1 MDISSTKNLRI
12 LAVDDEEGI
21 LQSYKKILSGEQN
34 SSASANQARELASKL
49 FGDNSGSMQAASDSQ
64 SFDVVLCRQGNEA
77 VDAVKSAADEH
88 KPFAVAFLDVRMP
101 PGLDGVQTAEDIR
114 KIDPNIQI
122 VIVTGFSD
130 INPAEIANRVGP
142 PENLLY
148 IQKPFHSYELIQLA
162 TALSYKWRTE
172 KEIKESYERLEEQVK
187 ERTKELEAA
196 KKEAE
201 AANKAKSQFL
211 ANMSHE
217 IRTPM
222 NSIIGFSDLLSDE
235 DLTDEQVGYVNFV
248 RDSAK
253 NLLSLID
260 DILDFSKIEAK
271 QLDIEYVE
279 CSLGRIL
286 GFIDSTMK
294 QQAKKK
300 SLDFKIVECN
310 GLPERIRTD
319 PARLR
324 QCLINLTNNAIKFTE
339 KGHVYVNV
347 SMEDRGN
354 QSYIRF
360 DIEDTGIGISKDKQ
374 ETIFNW
380 FTQADESHTRQYG
393 GTGLGLTITKDLAKL
408 IGGELTVTSEEG
420 AGSVFSLAVPA
431 GLDVAEQP
439 HMDIHAVHTDPRR
452 KEKEQPE
459 FSGNV
464 LVAEDVTNNQALITA
479 LLNRMGLEVTI
490 AADGNEVLQKALIR
504 EFDLILMDMRMPN
517 MNGYEATEA
526 IRKEG
531 VTTPIVALS
540 AHAIEGV
547 ADKCLDAG
555 CDDYISKPIDQDE
568 LRRVLGK
575 YVAAE
580 SVSV

>member
-49 FGDNSGSMQAASDSQ
+49 FGDNSGSKQDTSDSR

-101 PGLDGVQTAEDIR
+101 PGMDGVQTAENIR

-196 KKEAE
+196 KKDAE
-201 AANKAKSQFL
+201 AANQAKSQFL

-360 DIEDTGIGISKDKQ
+360 DIEDTGIGISKDKE

-393 GTGLGLTITKDLAKL
+393 GTGLGLTITKDLVKL

-420 AGSVFSLAVPA
+420 AGSVFSLVVPA

-452 KEKEQPE
+452 NQKEQPE

-531 VTTPIVALS
+531 ITTPIVALT
-540 AHAIEGV
+540 AHAIEGD
-547 ADKCLDAG
+547 AEKCLEAG

-575 YVAAE
+575 YVSAE
-580 SVSV
+580 SDSA